1 MLVASMD
8 TTHPTTSGRSRS
20 NSTNSSRNTSSRAC
34 HHQLIQQARRHD
46 SKAVTSSITK
56 AGTQRRRFFRK
67 RRPRQV
73 LNGPGGTYEI
83 LRTLGRG
90 STAIAKLAVHKESG
104 ESVAIKMMTHRD
116 LYKLQMTEQVRREI
130 EALSKLNH
138 PNVLRLYEVLENPKE
153 MYIVTEL
160 ADQDLFDYIVAR
172 GRLSEKESQ
181 LFFQQMMC
189 GLEHCH
195 EHRIAHRDVK
205 PENLLITR
213 DGRLLIADFGLSGVI
228 KDGELLNESCGSYN
242 YAAPEIILSRPYAGP
257 EVDIWSA
264 GVVLYVMLTGKVP
277 FGERKR
283 TATEC
288 RSHISLK

>member
-1 MLVASMD
+1 
-8 TTHPTTSGRSRS
+8 
-20 NSTNSSRNTSSRAC
+20 
-34 HHQLIQQARRHD
+34 
-46 SKAVTSSITK
+46 
-56 AGTQRRRFFRK
+56 
-67 RRPRQV
+67 
-73 LNGPGGTYEI
+73 
-83 LRTLGRG
+83 
-90 STAIAKLAVHKESG
+90 
-104 ESVAIKMMTHRD
+104 
-116 LYKLQMTEQVRREI
+116 QVRREI

-228 KDGELLNESCGSYN
+228 KTVGRYN
-242 YAAPEIILSRPYAGP
+242 YAAPEIILSRPYCWPGGVYA
-257 EVDIWSA
+257 VDIWSA

-277 FGERKR
+277 FGE
-283 TATEC
+283 
-288 RSHISLK
+288 